1 MKAFES
7 AYCSLRQT
15 GVTSK
20 IIVAKESFCLCGGH
34 IVFERADFLGLESV
48 NIRDLYTLRFSKFLS
63 TNINNINLLYNEIS
77 SRIDSVLSIHLLI

>member
-1 MKAFES
+1 MKALNLLI
-7 AYCSLRQT
+7 ALCVKL

-48 NIRDLYTLRFSKFLS
+48 NIRD
-63 TNINNINLLYNEIS
+63 
-77 SRIDSVLSIHLLI
+77 